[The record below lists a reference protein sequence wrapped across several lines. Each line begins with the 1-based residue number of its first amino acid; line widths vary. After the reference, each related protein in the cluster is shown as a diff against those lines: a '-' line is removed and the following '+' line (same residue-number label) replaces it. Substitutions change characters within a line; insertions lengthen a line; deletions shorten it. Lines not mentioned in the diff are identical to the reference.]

1 MKKIFFFILLFFII
15 LSANLYSQNI
25 SVVNIQYLIDSN
37 PNYNEILK
45 KIEQSQDKHLEKFKK
60 KEIELKKFLDDIEN
74 SKLILSENE
83 INLQIDNYNTL
94 LTDYT
99 KHIEKFNTH
108 YQNQIIII
116 RENILKEIIVLL
128 EEYAIENS
136 IDLIFDSTTYLIASN
151 SLDITNI
158 INNKLIQENLDLEY
172 KDFE

>member
-15 LSANLYSQNI
+15 LSTNLYSQNI

-45 KIEQSQDKHLEKFKK
+45 KIEQSQDKHLQKFKK
-60 KEIELKKFLDDIEN
+60 KEIELKKLLDDIEN
-74 SKLILSENE
+74 SKLILNENE
-83 INLQIDNYNTL
+83 IKLQIDNYNTL

-99 KHIEKFNTH
+99 NHIEEFNTH

-136 IDLIFDSTTYLIASN
+136 IELVFDSTTYLIASN

-158 INNKLIQENLDLEY
+158 INNKLIQKNLDLEY